1 MRSLGLSLIA
11 ALGLM
16 TTTAVAQNYLPGNYP
31 PPPETQPGTPPGTN
45 PATGAR
51 PGNVIG
57 TGSSLPRSNRASN
70 ITPSDTR
77 SSVAP
82 NLPSPPIG
90 ENASPRAYLIA
101 ARGALAAGRTGEAQ
115 QSLEMAQ
122 TRLLDRSVPLFQ
134 TNTPPATP
142 PSIRSRRLCRPLVRE
157 IGRARCR
164 SSTRPFRRWRI
175 SAQRSENHGGVSI
188 GATVAFQRGRVGCND
203 SGGQLVPA
211 MPGLTP
217 QPPGRRLGCSANGP
231 RRGRNRRISMKRLL
245 LLGFVLSV
253 AACNNPNRPTDT
265 GSMAFPPPAPG
276 SSVAVP
282 GNQVPPPTGGMAIQQ
297 PGSTMTRQ
305 GPTQTDTG
313 SMTIPPASGGTTRQ
327 AYLIRAAS
335 VAMRGSSPRMT
346 TG

>member
-16 TTTAVAQNYLPGNYP
+16 ATTAVAQNYLPGNYP
-31 PPPETQPGTPPGTN
+31 PPPVTQPGTPPGTN

-134 TNTPPATP
+134 TNTPARDPAVDQNLGGSAGP
-142 PSIRSRRLCRPLVRE
+142 WFGRSGARDADHRRDHSAGGGYRPGAVR
-157 IGRARCR
+157 ITA
-164 SSTRPFRRWRI
+164 
-175 SAQRSENHGGVSI
+175 
-188 GATVAFQRGRVGCND
+188 
-203 SGGQLVPA
+203 
-211 MPGLTP
+211 
-217 QPPGRRLGCSANGP
+217 
-231 RRGRNRRISMKRLL
+231 
-245 LLGFVLSV
+245 
-253 AACNNPNRPTDT
+253 
-265 GSMAFPPPAPG
+265 GS
-276 SSVAVP
+276 
-282 GNQVPPPTGGMAIQQ
+282 
-297 PGSTMTRQ
+297 R
-305 GPTQTDTG
+305 
-313 SMTIPPASGGTTRQ
+313 
-327 AYLIRAAS
+327 
-335 VAMRGSSPRMT
+335 
-346 TG
+346 